1 MELLG
6 DFSVT
11 IVEKL
16 YPWKTW
22 RDDFFKVFLVSTRL
36 TLATKNWNG
45 SKTLG
50 SVLKNKFKSSAQIS
64 NQNIRKMYVT
74 NLSFLALF
82 YKTWLYKTC
91 CNVHGGFRKKTVRFV
106 LWGETGN
113 TEVVG
118 FLLRVPVAGVK
129 KCHNPNKLWQV
140 SFLFLIVMYTELLD

>member
-74 NLSFLALF
+74 NLSFWHCSS
-82 YKTWLYKTC
+82 K
-91 CNVHGGFRKKTVRFV
+91 HGSTKPAATFTAGFRKKTVHFV

>member
-74 NLSFLALF
+74 NLSFWHCSTKHGSTKPAATFTAVSGKKLSILF
-82 YKTWLYKTC
+82 YGGKRETPRLLVSC
-91 CNVHGGFRKKTVRFV
+91 CVFQ
-106 LWGETGN
+106 
-113 TEVVG
+113 
-118 FLLRVPVAGVK
+118 LRAWKSVTIPI
-129 KCHNPNKLWQV
+129 
-140 SFLFLIVMYTELLD
+140 SFGRYRSFFW